1 MVSTGH
7 MMLREVRDENV
18 ASRNSTSQISRIL
31 VTINVALGAFS
42 WSRRGHERLRSGQCF
57 RRYHRHAYYWCK
69 SAEHNDYVREHFYGR
84 TQLHS
89 NISVEFVDNGPFKP
103 HFSLE
108 LLQTLLG
115 YSGPV
120 LRSLSTQL
128 LRTVFPL
135 LKLDTS
141 EIPLI
146 LPLSLR
152 AP

>member
-1 MVSTGH
+1 MK
-7 MMLREVRDENV
+7 NV
-18 ASRNSTSQISRIL
+18 ASRNSTSKISRIL

-42 WSRRGHERLRSGQCF
+42 WSRRGRDRLRSGQCF
-57 RRYHRHAYYWCK
+57 RRYHRHAQYWCK
-69 SAEHNDYVREHFYGR
+69 SAERNDYVREHFYGR

-89 NISVEFVDNGPFKP
+89 NISVEFVDDGPFKP

-108 LLQTLLG
+108 LHRALLG

-120 LRSLSTQL
+120 LRSSTQL
-128 LRTVFPL
+128 IRTVFPL

-146 LPLSLR
+146 HLFSLR